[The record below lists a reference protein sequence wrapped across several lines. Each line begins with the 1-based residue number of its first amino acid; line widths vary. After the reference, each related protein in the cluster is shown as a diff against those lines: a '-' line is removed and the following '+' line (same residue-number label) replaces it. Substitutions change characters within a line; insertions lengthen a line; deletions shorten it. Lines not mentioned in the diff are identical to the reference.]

1 MIKKIVIG
9 VLLLST
15 WAFRT
20 YAQKTETRL
29 FKIEAFVDKLA
40 LGYEL
45 PFTQVV
51 LLDVTGGICG
61 TVDVTGDG
69 RFNYY
74 FWKFNPFV
82 RGELRFYVN
91 KRRRMAR
98 GRTMVNNTGSFVG
111 IQSKLFFGRGG
122 YDASLCNEVHFGQQ
136 ISIDDKFFFR
146 YHIGLLGVAL
156 NLSEKRYKAS
166 YPSLGFSFGYVF

>member
-1 MIKKIVIG
+1 MIRKIVIG

-61 TVDVTGDG
+61 TLDVTGDG
-69 RFNYY
+69 RFQLLLLE
-74 FWKFNPFV
+74 V
-82 RGELRFYVN
+82 
-91 KRRRMAR
+91 
-98 GRTMVNNTGSFVG
+98 
-111 IQSKLFFGRGG
+111 Q
-122 YDASLCNEVHFGQQ
+122 SLCARRTPVLRQ
-136 ISIDDKFFFR
+136 
-146 YHIGLLGVAL
+146 
-156 NLSEKRYKAS
+156 
-166 YPSLGFSFGYVF
+166 